1 MAEQQSPEVTANSP
15 KVRRLDTADELVNVE
30 DQKVGRLTQWR
41 AATKERN
48 AQQAQ
53 KKAIHTP
60 ELDRRL
66 SQVRQQR
73 KRKKAKRWIIALSTF
88 LIAALLFVGIVFYS
102 PLLAIRTITV
112 QDSHLLS
119 EDYVQ
124 QQLSDLNGVPLTRV
138 SEQDVH
144 DRLGENAILR
154 GVSIEAHPPHELVVR
169 LQERVPVAVVEQDKK
184 FYLVDSDGVQLG
196 TVSSV
201 EDAGVP
207 LIGGGLDATQK
218 ESFGPITQVLASLP
232 SSVISEVSE
241 TKADSS
247 STITLKMKD
256 GSTVLW
262 GTASESELK
271 AKVLVSLREALAEG
285 AGVNT
290 YDVSS
295 PLHPTTK

>member
-1 MAEQQSPEVTANSP
+1 MAEQQNPEVSANSP
-15 KVRRLDTADELVNVE
+15 KVRRLDTADELVSVE

-48 AQQAQ
+48 AQQGQ
-53 KKAIHTP
+53 KKAVHTP
-60 ELDRRL
+60 EIDRRL
-66 SQVRQQR
+66 SQLRQQR
-73 KRKKAKRWIIALSTF
+73 KRKKAKRWAVALGAF
-88 LIAALLFVGIVFYS
+88 LVATVLFVGIVFYS
-102 PLLAIRTITV
+102 PLLAVRTITV
-112 QDSHLLS
+112 QGAHLLS

-124 QQLSDLNGVPLTRV
+124 QQLSDLDGVPLTRV
-138 SEQDVH
+138 SEQDVQN
-144 DRLGENAILR
+144 RLGENSILR
-154 GVSIEAHPPHELVVR
+154 GVTIESHPPHELVVR

-196 TVSSV
+196 TVDSV

-207 LIGGGLDATQK
+207 LIGGGLDAIHK
-218 ESFGPITQVLASLP
+218 DSFGPITQVLASLP
-232 SSVISEVSE
+232 SSLISEVSE

-256 GSTVLW
+256 GSTVMW
-262 GTASESELK
+262 GTSSESELK
-271 AKVLVSLREALAEG
+271 AKVLISLREALSESG
-285 AGVNT
+285 GVDT